1 MSVINETLDNLK
13 KTKKRSSVNPSS
25 SSFYY
30 EKNLKSE
37 KIAVSKQ
44 SYFIPLSFAVLV
56 GLLFYISHL
65 FFSNNTPQTPRKEH
79 HYRTISW
86 FKANLRKHTD
96 TTQNLSHKPVMLEN
110 KAAQKMYYDALV
122 LLNEGKE
129 DQALQG
135 LQKIIA
141 QYPDFVPAQ
150 RVHAMLK
157 TG

>member
-13 KTKKRSSVNPSS
+13 QKKKRNSLNPSS
-25 SSFYY
+25 SSFYN
-30 EKNLKSE
+30 EKALKSE
-37 KIAVSKQ
+37 KNTVSNR
-44 SYFIPLSFAVLV
+44 SYIIPISFAVLV

-65 FFSNNTPQTPRKEH
+65 LFSTQAPQTQRKEH
-79 HYRTISW
+79 PSKTISW
-86 FKANLRKHTD
+86 FKSNLKKHTASN
-96 TTQNLSHKPVMLEN
+96 QKSQKPVMIEN
-110 KAAQKMYYDALV
+110 KAAQKMYYEALV

-129 DQALQG
+129 DQALEG

-150 RVHAMLK
+150 KVHAMLM